1 MKLFSPWNRAWR
13 SLRRQ
18 PTEILRDR
26 RREWD
31 LSTRQLVISVLEQA
45 KKEFSQELRLIIL
58 NSTSQLSNISVTNLD
73 SILFV
78 SGNIQLGIGYTYKH
92 NGKPYKKALVWE
104 SSGGVAICQA
114 TTGEIIVSLYQARPH
129 FPKQELKKLY
139 KFQIDNTRPRSI
151 VVTSEQEEK
160 SSDNIIYGI
169 YEPHE
174 LTERK
179 LKKIVSRS
187 ISFILETRTSSRSG
201 WYTAWLLNKDD
212 KFYRGL
218 FWGFLLAIPASATWE
233 LIKPFVIELW
243 VLFSSLFIA
252 PLYLLFS

>member
-45 KKEFSQELRLIIL
+45 KKEFSQELSLFIH
-58 NSTSQLSNISVTNLD
+58 NSTSQIDDVAVTNFD
-73 SILFV
+73 SIHFT
-78 SGNIQLGIGYTYKH
+78 SGNLHLGIGYTYK
-92 NGKPYKKALVWE
+92 NGNRISKRALVWE
-104 SSGGVAICQA
+104 SSGGLAICQA

-218 FWGFLLAIPASATWE
+218 FWGFLLALPASASWDG
-233 LIKPFVIELW
+233 IKWIAGQLW
-243 VLFSSLFIA
+243 QKIMA
-252 PLYLLFS
+252 